1 MNNLKEKFEHY
12 YEIDLD
18 NCHMT
23 DDDWIKELAKALSDP
38 ITYMEDFNK
47 EYNQYLEMIN
57 A

>member
-18 NCHMT
+18 NCYMT
-23 DDDWIKELAKALSDP
+23 NDDWIQELAKALSDP
-38 ITYMEDFNK
+38 ITYIEDFNK
-47 EYNQYLEMIN
+47 EYSQYLEMIN

>member
-23 DDDWIKELAKALSDP
+23 NDDWIQELAKALSDP

-47 EYNQYLEMIN
+47 EYSQYLEMIN